1 MWKSPNDTHLQ
12 YSPIRRNHQI
22 RRILLLLLVIVMLLL
37 TGMLINGRGMGQSP
51 QIATST
57 DNEPTL
63 NPNYEP
69 YAQYTKQT
77 YQTQE
82 EIASQNSSG
91 IPTSSTNSPDSLS
104 SPGLNIA
111 PTPTQTIQ
119 VTHTQTS
126 TLQEAVSHEFGTLF
140 LSIDEGGY
148 KHLFAY
154 HPQTLPF
161 TRLTFGSWDDI
172 NPSISPSGTQLAF
185 ASNRNGYWDIY
196 VLNLT
201 TGATIQVTDT
211 PEYDGAPSWSPDSN
225 WLVYE
230 SYTTPNSGD
239 TSDLNS
245 TDAANNLDI
254 FILQVDRDNPE
265 TGESIR
271 LTNHPGIDYAPAWSP
286 TGRNIVFVSTRSG
299 DSDIWLADLDKI
311 DDRFINVSQKSGT
324 SDTYPAWSPDG
335 NSLAWASTANGYQD
349 IYIYDI
355 AEDLAQPRIAGTGN
369 RPVWSPD
376 GGTLFTSLL
385 TPNRTYLTGYSID
398 SDGLALPPI
407 PLIGSLAGLT
417 WSNFNLPDPLPASL
431 AQIAEANPTPSW
443 QVALENSDG
452 TPGGRRL
459 VVPILDV
466 EAPYPMLQDLVDES
480 FIALREALA
489 TRIGWDY
496 LSTLENAYVPLTS
509 PLSPGKLE
517 DWLYTGRAF
526 TLNPVVINAGW
537 MVVMRED
544 FGSETYWRV
553 YLRARFQDGS
563 QGMPLYNLPWDL
575 NARYSGDPR
584 TYEQGG
590 APVSSIPPG
599 YWLDYTQLAAS
610 FGWQRL
616 PALSTWRSA
625 IPSARYNEFVLIDGL
640 DWYSAMLEIYPPEAI
655 NTPKTGYSLNN
666 IISVR

>member
-1 MWKSPNDTHLQ
+1 M
-12 YSPIRRNHQI
+12 
-22 RRILLLLLVIVMLLL
+22 
-37 TGMLINGRGMGQSP
+37 
-51 QIATST
+51 
-57 DNEPTL
+57 
-63 NPNYEP
+63 
-69 YAQYTKQT
+69 
-77 YQTQE
+77 
-82 EIASQNSSG
+82 
-91 IPTSSTNSPDSLS
+91 
-104 SPGLNIA
+104 
-111 PTPTQTIQ
+111 
-119 VTHTQTS
+119 
-126 TLQEAVSHEFGTLF
+126 
-140 LSIDEGGY
+140 
-148 KHLFAY
+148 
-154 HPQTLPF
+154 
-161 TRLTFGSWDDI
+161 
-172 NPSISPSGTQLAF
+172 
-185 ASNRNGYWDIY
+185 
-196 VLNLT
+196 
-201 TGATIQVTDT
+201 
-211 PEYDGAPSWSPDSN
+211 
-225 WLVYE
+225 
-230 SYTTPNSGD
+230 
-239 TSDLNS
+239 
-245 TDAANNLDI
+245 
-254 FILQVDRDNPE
+254 
-265 TGESIR
+265 
-271 LTNHPGIDYAPAWSP
+271 
-286 TGRNIVFVSTRSG
+286 
-299 DSDIWLADLDKI
+299 
-311 DDRFINVSQKSGT
+311 
-324 SDTYPAWSPDG
+324 
-335 NSLAWASTANGYQD
+335 AWASTANGYQD
-349 IYIYDI
+349 IYIYNI

-369 RPVWSPD
+369 HPVWSPD

-431 AQIAEANPTPSW
+431 TQIAEANPTPSW
-443 QVALENSDG
+443 QVALENSNG

-526 TLNPVVINAGW
+526 TLNPVVSNAGW